1 MFSDSKMYAEVGY
14 ESFLSIPFVQII
26 KKYKKL
32 QKIPTPWGIYLTNKK
47 MRITMENNK
56 KLRRSRLDL
65 FFQQKLH

>member
-47 MRITMENNK
+47 IADYYGK
-56 KLRRSRLDL
+56 
-65 FFQQKLH
+65 